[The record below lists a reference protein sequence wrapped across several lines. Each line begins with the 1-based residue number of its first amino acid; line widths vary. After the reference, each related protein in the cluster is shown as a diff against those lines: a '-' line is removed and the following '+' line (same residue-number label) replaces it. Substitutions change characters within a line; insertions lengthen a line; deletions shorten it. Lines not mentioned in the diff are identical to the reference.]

1 MRAEQYQN
9 ADSFTRDLFDPRR
22 LARAENP
29 ATSHQAAER
38 VLEFAGQH
46 HAMILGVLR
55 EHPEGMTVH
64 EVAAYCRLTA
74 HEVGKRVAELERAQR
89 IATVLAESGQPVTRP
104 TPSGRQ
110 ARVWRAC

>member
-1 MRAEQYQN
+1 MRTEQHQQ
-9 ADSFTRDLFDPRR
+9 ADTFTRDLFDPRY

-29 ATSHQAAER
+29 DTSHQAAAR
-38 VLEFAGQH
+38 VREFAGQH
-46 HAMILGVLR
+46 HSMILGVLC
-55 EHPEGMTVH
+55 EHPDGMTVH

-89 IATVLAESGQPVTRP
+89 ITTVLAESGQPVTRP

-110 ARVWRAC
+110 ARVWRAR